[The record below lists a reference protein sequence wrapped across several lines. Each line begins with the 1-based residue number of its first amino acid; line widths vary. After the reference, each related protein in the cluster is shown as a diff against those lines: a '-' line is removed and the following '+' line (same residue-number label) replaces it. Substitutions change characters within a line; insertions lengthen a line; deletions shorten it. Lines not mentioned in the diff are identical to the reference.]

1 LSHSIRRRRDKK
13 REKKGDVGW
22 PYSQHLLFFS
32 LFFLLGSQGT
42 IRNQMEA
49 GGYPEVPLF
58 AAALFLTACT
68 LALSYHQIPV
78 EGSIRKKQR

>member
-1 LSHSIRRRRDKK
+1 
-13 REKKGDVGW
+13 
-22 PYSQHLLFFS
+22 
-32 LFFLLGSQGT
+32 
-42 IRNQMEA
+42 MEA

-78 EGSIRKKQR
+78 EGSTRKKQR